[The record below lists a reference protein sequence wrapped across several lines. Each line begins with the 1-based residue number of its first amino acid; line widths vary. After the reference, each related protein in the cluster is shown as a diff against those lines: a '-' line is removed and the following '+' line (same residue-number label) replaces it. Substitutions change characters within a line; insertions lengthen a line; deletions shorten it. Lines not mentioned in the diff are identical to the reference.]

1 MAKIMPQITTSATST
16 SDVPTQKF
24 AGVDAADASKIV
36 VVTSD
41 PTSGD
46 TFDYADPSVIAGG
59 RWQDGDAA
67 TDVVLE
73 TSTDS
78 VGIGTT
84 NPASK
89 LHVETASSHCSI
101 TLTRSEQGTGDVG
114 LNMEGGTGG
123 KIWYVI
129 QQAGSDDLT
138 FWDSNGDAARVTYK
152 SGGNVGIGVTDPDT
166 TLEVLDTTTQ
176 LKLSYDDSNYVTFA
190 VDSGGDMTVT
200 PSGADSSFVSSTKLV
215 VKNTDDC
222 MLELDAGN
230 GGNSARQFNLRS
242 EGAGGDTRLAIGSI
256 DADGTDALNIMGS
269 TRRVGIGDID
279 PGTMLQIKGTG
290 ESGQEPYLTLQN
302 STAENDDGECESK
315 IIFEDH
321 GNNAL
326 GQIEVSHVG
335 SSDDEKGQLILST
348 NNDSGLQTALTIN
361 EAQNVGIGVSD
372 PDTPLE
378 VFDTSTQLKLSYDGS
393 NASTFTVDATGEL
406 TIDNNSNVY
415 TFGDSGGSQVI
426 VVDAADDSNSDLYLN
441 TDAHHL
447 CIRAMGG
454 FNQGVISLGDDC
466 GRQLVLCDA
475 DMRGEDWEHDVQT
488 NPTLYIHSAEDPDTD
503 ETQWLSLHHDQTDA
517 QLEVGKGSLV
527 LKPAIATEF
536 YANTVAPTIPAGIS
550 GAVTSKVQS
559 KRTIGGITELTTVL
573 TVDLGNGS
581 VVSSGTQYDCVAY
594 NNSTAAYVADFQDST
609 YGSVFDVKLVWTEA
623 PMISTTTIKMALVAQ
638 TDGTKTF
645 DEGLRASGYVDISNL
660 PGVSAQTTDAGLI
673 YTTAGTILS
682 GVGVSAPINMLL
694 DGYRYLY
701 FCNADTNAGTYT
713 DGICKIIITG
723 YDL

>member
-1 MAKIMPQITTSATST
+1 MAKINNNA
-16 SDVPTQKF
+16 
-24 AGVDAADASKIV
+24 
-36 VVTSD
+36 VVTVASD
-41 PTSGD
+41 LSGKAGELV
-46 TFDYADPSVIAGG
+46 TVNTGETGYTLEDPSAISGG

-73 TSTDS
+73 TSTDK

-89 LHVETASSHCSI
+89 LHVETATSHCAI
-101 TLTRSEQGTGDVG
+101 TLKRSEQGTGDVG

-166 TLEVLDTTTQ
+166 TLEVLDTT
-176 LKLSYDDSNYVTFA
+176 
-190 VDSGGDMTVT
+190 
-200 PSGADSSFVSSTKLV
+200 
-215 VKNTDDC
+215 
-222 MLELDAGN
+222 
-230 GGNSARQFNLRS
+230 
-242 EGAGGDTRLAIGSI
+242 
-256 DADGTDALNIMGS
+256 
-269 TRRVGIGDID
+269 
-279 PGTMLQIKGTG
+279 
-290 ESGQEPYLTLQN
+290 
-302 STAENDDGECESK
+302 
-315 IIFEDH
+315 
-321 GNNAL
+321 
-326 GQIEVSHVG
+326 
-335 SSDDEKGQLILST
+335 
-348 NNDSGLQTALTIN
+348 
-361 EAQNVGIGVSD
+361 
-372 PDTPLE
+372 
-378 VFDTSTQLKLSYDGS
+378 TQLKLSYDGS

-503 ETQWLSLHHDQTDA
+503 ETQWVSLAHDQTDA

-536 YANTVAPTIPAGIS
+536 YANTVTPTIVGGIS

-559 KRTIGGITELTTVL
+559 KRTIGGLTELTTVL
-573 TVDLGNGS
+573 TVDIGNGS
-581 VVSSGTQYDCVAY
+581 VESSGTQYDCVAY
-594 NNSTAAYVADFQDST
+594 DNSTAAYVADFQDST
-609 YGSVFDVKLVWTEA
+609 YGSVFDVKVVWTEA
-623 PMISTTTIKMALVAQ
+623 PMISTTTIKMGLVAQ
-638 TDGTKTF
+638 TDGTKTY

-660 PGVSAQTTDAGLI
+660 PGMSAQTTDAGLI

-694 DGYRYLY
+694 DSYRYLY
-701 FCNADTNAGTYT
+701 FCNADTNNGTYT
-713 DGICKIIITG
+713 AGICKIIITG
-723 YDL
+723 YDI